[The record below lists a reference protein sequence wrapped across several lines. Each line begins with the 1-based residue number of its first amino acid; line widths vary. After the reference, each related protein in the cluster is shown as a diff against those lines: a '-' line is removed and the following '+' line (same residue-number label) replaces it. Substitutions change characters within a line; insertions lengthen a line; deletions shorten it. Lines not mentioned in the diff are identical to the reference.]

1 MNNYRFLAV
10 NNNDDPTIAE
20 GGSHW
25 FITRLP
31 ILTNRSLL
39 AVSAEHR
46 VALHYDSL
54 NGCNESE
61 ARATTAK
68 LASLLK
74 ARISLLFHN

>member
-1 MNNYRFLAV
+1 MKTAKFIFLAV
-10 NNNDDPTIAE
+10 NNNDDPSIAE

-25 FITRLP
+25 
-31 ILTNRSLL
+31 SLL
-39 AVSAEHR
+39 AVSSQHG

-61 ARATTAK
+61 ARATTSK

-74 ARISLLFHN
+74 LRITLFLNSLINE